1 MVKQNI
7 NLQGFVS
14 KLWTLVDNSDTN
26 DTICWSLNG
35 MNFRI
40 IDEQKFTEEI
50 LPRYFKHNNLSSFVR
65 QLNMYGFRKLINIEG
80 GLVKSKKQNVLEF
93 HHPCFQQG
101 KADLLEFIKR
111 KVSSVR
117 TEDTKISH
125 EDMYKVLEN
134 VQQMK
139 DKQGDMDQKLQNIK
153 RENETLWKE
162 VASLRRKHNQQ
173 QKTLAKVIQFILSL
187 VQGNCVVGFQ
197 RKRPLM
203 IDLSEAPPAKCSRDF
218 VLKRKE
224 NTVPVTQT
232 NNNEFKASSSS
243 GIRIVEVTNKA
254 KQALSDEILAAGTE
268 ESTTERDLLSG
279 PVISETSGHDISKS
293 IAMEDPETVGHCS
306 SKNSA
311 PFDVWEEAAPSETK
325 ESASNLQDGSLDS
338 IMTEENAS
346 VAPPQSK
353 VVINKNDIQDFTDGI
368 DSNFEDLQTLLAGT
382 QFNIKPEFISDV
394 SDWNESTFDAQ
405 GSNDTPGSTEAN
417 QVLRYTPSK
426 FLSVLDELC
435 SNLEPEEGKKNE
447 VVPYVPDNFL
457 SILDELCND
466 LHSKKESSENTYS
479 LSGDESLVPVVPQLV
494 NEEPIF
500 QTHEG
505 SSAFPEE
512 VDTNYSLELKT
523 EDATGAIDLSTT
535 LPEDV
540 LSL

>member
-1 MVKQNI
+1 MKQTKNIKMVKQNI

-218 VLKRKE
+218 VLKM
-224 NTVPVTQT
+224 VSFSQQVVTQT

-254 KQALSDEILAAGTE
+254 K
-268 ESTTERDLLSG
+268 DLLSG

-382 QFNIKPEFISDV
+382 QFNIKPEFISDLFNP
-394 SDWNESTFDAQ
+394 D
-405 GSNDTPGSTEAN
+405 
-417 QVLRYTPSK
+417 
-426 FLSVLDELC
+426 LS
-435 SNLEPEEGKKNE
+435 
-447 VVPYVPDNFL
+447 
-457 SILDELCND
+457 
-466 LHSKKESSENTYS
+466 
-479 LSGDESLVPVVPQLV
+479 
-494 NEEPIF
+494 
-500 QTHEG
+500 
-505 SSAFPEE
+505 
-512 VDTNYSLELKT
+512 
-523 EDATGAIDLSTT
+523 AIDINM
-535 LPEDV
+535 PE
-540 LSL
+540 